1 MYAND
6 AEERKDLRQE
16 ILAQGWKSFAHF
28 RGDARFSTWLYK
40 VGMNVAIGSLRKK
53 KEYTAVEEKH
63 FANGVSGNDQELLQQ
78 ILQML
83 NPIEKS
89 LVLLMIEGYEQ
100 PEMADI
106 LGISANNVRV
116 KVHRIREKLKKYEI
130 EQFVG

>member
-16 ILAQGWKSFAHF
+16 ILAQGWKSFANF

-40 VGMNVAIGSLRKK
+40 VGMNVAISSLRNKK
-53 KEYTAVEEKH
+53 QYTEVADKH
-63 FANGVSGNDQELLQQ
+63 FANRVSGNEQELLQQ